1 MGFIH
6 ILLMNRKFYIED
18 DEAIPAIVFE
28 LTQPDGFTEITD
40 NNKIKELYM
49 RQYKYRINDGKEYVL
64 GFTADRYVDILSGT
78 HTESEVFALES
89 HIKDLYLDLNNGWW
103 LTAQN
108 TSSNLSLSGIYDQA
122 MKDEIQEVI
131 DDYVTNNY

>member
-1 MGFIH
+1 MR
-6 ILLMNRKFYIED
+6 NFYIENSVEVG
-18 DEAIPAIVFE
+18 EAGIVFE
-28 LTQPDGFTEITD
+28 LSKPKGYTEITD
-40 NNKIKELYM
+40 TDKIKELYM

-64 GFTADRYVDILSGT
+64 EFTASRYVDILNETYSQ
-78 HTESEVFALES
+78 SEVFVLET

-108 TSSNLSLSGIYDQA
+108 TNSNLALSGIYDKT
-122 MKDEIQEVI
+122 MKDEIQSVI